1 MQGDSGSALVCKDEN
16 GIWTQVGIA
25 KSFLVFDTNMI
36 CSNNLFVRVD
46 HYSDM
51 IYKGIKCYHLLL
63 GLNNNLYINY
73 NK

>member
-1 MQGDSGSALVCKDEN
+1 MQGDSGSALVCKDDN

-25 KSFLVFDTNMI
+25 KFFPVFDTNMI

-51 IYKGIKCYHLLL
+51 IYKGIK
-63 GLNNNLYINY
+63 
-73 NK
+73 